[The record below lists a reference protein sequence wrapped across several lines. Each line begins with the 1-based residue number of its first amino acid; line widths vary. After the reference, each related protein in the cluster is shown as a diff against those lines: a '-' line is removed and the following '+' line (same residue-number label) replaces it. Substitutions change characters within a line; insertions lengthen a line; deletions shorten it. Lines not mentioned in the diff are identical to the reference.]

1 MPGLAFAHAGGYVC
15 YLVWRKRGQW
25 LSRVNQHLTGTALQS
40 NPASMDSTS
49 TDGVTPTLPGEWM
62 MIVTSGSRRW
72 LILFAHMAVISSKNL
87 ENFIQ
92 RFLKRTS

>member
-1 MPGLAFAHAGGYVC
+1 
-15 YLVWRKRGQW
+15 
-25 LSRVNQHLTGTALQS
+25 
-40 NPASMDSTS
+40 
-49 TDGVTPTLPGEWM
+49 M

-92 RFLKRTS
+92 RFLKKNFTLDLQKFSGYVRQEVDVVL

>member
-1 MPGLAFAHAGGYVC
+1 
-15 YLVWRKRGQW
+15 
-25 LSRVNQHLTGTALQS
+25 
-40 NPASMDSTS
+40 
-49 TDGVTPTLPGEWM
+49 M

-92 RFLKRTS
+92 RFLKRTSH

>member
-1 MPGLAFAHAGGYVC
+1 
-15 YLVWRKRGQW
+15 KRAYCLKTQPA
-25 LSRVNQHLTGTALQS
+25 TGETYPKSDLFNKA
-40 NPASMDSTS
+40 
-49 TDGVTPTLPGEWM
+49 EWM

-92 RFLKRTS
+92 RFLKRTSH